1 MPMTIY
7 RTAAGAHL
15 EEPEVELLAQAA
27 TSGRAVLLAP
37 ASARGMHCRALAE
50 AGVGIGVDVQTP
62 ARWIEDL
69 WALLGDGRRL
79 ICGMERRLALA
90 QVLEDAGDAGLSGL
104 RSTPGTARMLAR
116 MARDLLPAV
125 GNAAGASPVEQAV
138 LQLLAT
144 YQRRAERLGLIE
156 QADAAERLGV
166 LCAEGLPA
174 SARCVLLRDIWHI
187 PASTQRLFAA
197 IAAAGGQ
204 VGVLLG
210 AGQEAFAPAVAEA
223 FGRLGIDCEQV
234 ALGAA
239 CASDRVLPPSRLSF
253 LEVAGPAAR
262 KAAYMRELMRLVG
275 AAAVRADA
283 SAAAE
288 AAASIGASATDALQS
303 ASEATAAV
311 QAATPLPATPGPA
324 AAQAGGTCADG
335 ALIVAPRVLEA
346 FEDLAPALANQ
357 GFTVTA
363 AAAVRFADTQASR
376 QLTAL
381 RDLIGRMR
389 ACEDGAATPA
399 EWWPAPELADWIA
412 SPLSGG
418 DASAARAFD
427 KRLRSSRALDPQAVL
442 RSLQGVQSRLAA
454 ARAKLD
460 DAHPLAQ
467 VPPVCADV
475 VRFLWQDRPVSALK
489 SMLAAAEAQP
499 AAAFGAHDGM
509 ARAAVERAGLR
520 AAIEAVSVTAHAVRA
535 SQRTALASLDELSV
549 PVRLQADARTRAPR
563 AAVSMCT
570 MAAAAASGVGSA
582 PAALVID
589 ADVDSYPL
597 SHEEGP
603 ATTLARRLDREPL
616 VFEPMG
622 VQRCRIRRIL
632 GVTPS
637 VTFARVTHDRQAK
650 DRYPAAIWTELRAQ
664 MPDACMVQ
672 VGEDDIVGDFTPGVP
687 APATETVACLPPQ
700 RLSDGAAA
708 HLILRVADPE
718 HPDAPAAPRRF
729 SASQIESYAEC
740 PLCWFVSSRIRPQ
753 SLDAGFG
760 NMEKGNFVHDVMER
774 FHERVRACGL
784 RRVTE
789 DNLERA
795 LELLRPVF
803 DEVRAEHARGKTDS
817 SAPLVPHSTLEAL
830 QIDDIYR
837 QIEAAVRYEAPA
849 LAPFAPEYLEYSFD
863 GLGATYAGWPLG
875 GRIDRVDVDAEGR
888 AVVID
893 YKHRADARQFR
904 LADPTVPAK
913 KDAAAPLADPAWLPE
928 HTQTLIYAQALR
940 RTLGLDV
947 RGALYFTT
955 KTSAPAM
962 CGAVAAELAQVELGD
977 GRVPGLK
984 SGFPDEERG
993 GTCSFE
999 DLLDTVEERVGTR
1012 LARLAA
1018 GDVAASVTPR
1028 SRCSFNHPLGFT
1040 RRDA

>member
-7 RTAAGAHL
+7 STAAGASL
-15 EEPEVELLAQAA
+15 EKPEVELLAQAA
-27 TSGRAVLLAP
+27 AAGRAVLLAP
-37 ASARGMHCRALAE
+37 SSACGMHRRTLAE
-50 AGVGIGVDVQTP
+50 AGVGIGAEVLAVSHWV
-62 ARWIEDL
+62 AGL

-79 ICGMERRLALA
+79 ISGMERRLLMA
-90 QVLEDAGDAGLSGL
+90 QVLEDAQGAGLPGL

-116 MARDLLPAV
+116 MAQDLLPAACDAV
-125 GNAAGASPVEQAV
+125 GASRVEQTV

-144 YQRRAERLGLIE
+144 YRRRTERLGLVE
-156 QADAAERLGV
+156 EAEAAEYVAHR
-166 LCAEGLPA
+166 CIEGLPA
-174 SARCVLLRDIWHI
+174 CARCVLLRDIWRL
-187 PASTQRLFAA
+187 PASTLRLLGA
-197 IAAAGGQ
+197 IAEAGGR

-210 AGQEAFAPAVAEA
+210 AGQEAFTPAIAEA
-223 FGRLGIDCEQV
+223 FGGMGVACER
-234 ALGAA
+234 AELAASDASRGGAA
-239 CASDRVLPPSRLSF
+239 AASPSF

-275 AAAVRADA
+275 DTAAHGD
-283 SAAAE
+283 SLAAAE
-288 AAASIGASATDALQS
+288 APASAGVST
-303 ASEATAAV
+303 ASAV
-311 QAATPLPATPGPA
+311 QAAGPA
-324 AAQAGGTCADG
+324 AVSATPAAQSGGACEDG
-335 ALIVAPRVLEA
+335 ALVVAPRVIEA
-346 FEDLAPALANQ
+346 FEDLAPVLANQ
-357 GFTVTA
+357 GFAVTA
-363 AAAVRFADTQASR
+363 SATVRFADTQASR
-376 QLTAL
+376 QLNAL
-381 RDLIGRMR
+381 GDLIGRMR

-399 EWWPAPELADWIA
+399 EWWPAPELVDWVA

-418 DASAARAFD
+418 DAASARAFD

-442 RSLQGVQSRLAA
+442 RSLQGVQSRQEA

-460 DAHPLAQ
+460 DAHPQAQ
-467 VPPVCADV
+467 VPAVCADV

-489 SMLAAAEAQP
+489 AMLAAAEAQP
-499 AAAFGAHDGM
+499 SAAFGTHDGA
-509 ARAAVERAGLR
+509 ARASVECAGLC
-520 AAIEAVSVTAHAVRA
+520 AALEVVSATAHAVHA
-535 SQRTALASLDELSV
+535 SQRVAMASLDGLSV
-549 PVRLQADARTRAPR
+549 PVRLRASAGARSPR
-563 AAVSMCT
+563 ASVAICSMD
-570 MAAAAASGVGSA
+570 AAAARPVGSVS
-582 PAALVID
+582 AALVT
-589 ADVDSYPL
+589 DVDVASYPL

-603 ATTLARRLDREPL
+603 AFTLARRLGREPL
-616 VFEPMG
+616 VFEPVG
-622 VQRCRIRRIL
+622 VQRCRMHRIL
-632 GVTPS
+632 DAAGAVTL
-637 VTFARVTHDRQAK
+637 ARVTHDRQAK

-664 MPDACMVQ
+664 APGTHAME
-672 VGEDDIVGDFTPGVP
+672 VGEDDIVGDFTPGAP

-700 RLSDGAAA
+700 LLSEEAAA
-708 HLILRVADPE
+708 HLVLRAGDPE
-718 HPDAPAAPRRF
+718 HADVPTPRRF

-789 DNLERA
+789 ENLERA

-830 QIDDIYR
+830 QVDDIYR
-837 QIEAAVRYEAPA
+837 QVEAAVRYEAPA

-863 GLGATYAGWPLG
+863 GLGVTYAGWPLG

-913 KDAAAPLADPAWLPE
+913 KDAAVPLADEAWLPE

-962 CGAVAAELAQVELGD
+962 CGAVAAELAQVEPGD

-999 DLLDTVEERVGTR
+999 ELLDTVEARVGER

-1018 GDVAASVTPR
+1018 GDVAAAVTPR
-1028 SRCSFNHPLGFT
+1028 SRCSFNHSLGFT

>member
-7 RTAAGAHL
+7 STAAGASL
-15 EEPEVELLAQAA
+15 EKPEVELLAQAA
-27 TSGRAVLLAP
+27 AAGRAVLLAP
-37 ASARGMHCRALAE
+37 ASACGMHRRTLAE
-50 AGVGIGVDVQTP
+50 AGVGIGVEVL
-62 ARWIEDL
+62 AVSHWVAGL

-79 ICGMERRLALA
+79 ISGMERRLLMA
-90 QVLEDAGDAGLSGL
+90 QVLEDAQGAGLSGL

-116 MARDLLPAV
+116 MAQDLLPAV
-125 GNAAGASPVEQAV
+125 RDAVGASPVEQTV

-144 YQRRAERLGLIE
+144 YRRRTERLGLVE
-156 QADAAERLGV
+156 EAEAAEYVAHR
-166 LCAEGLPA
+166 CIEGLPA
-174 SARCVLLRDIWHI
+174 CVRCVLLRDIWRL
-187 PASTQRLFAA
+187 PASTLRLLGA
-197 IAAAGGQ
+197 IAEAGGR

-210 AGQEAFAPAVAEA
+210 AGQEAFAPAIAEA
-223 FGRLGIDCEQV
+223 FEGMGVACER
-234 ALGAA
+234 AELAASDAPRGGAA
-239 CASDRVLPPSRLSF
+239 AASPSF

-262 KAAYMRELMRLVG
+262 KAAYMRELMHLVG
-275 AAAVRADA
+275 DA
-283 SAAAE
+283 TAHGDVPAAAE
-288 AAASIGASATDALQS
+288 AAASAGVSAAS
-303 ASEATAAV
+303 
-311 QAATPLPATPGPA
+311 
-324 AAQAGGTCADG
+324 AAQAADSAQAVPVTPAAQSGSAREDG
-335 ALIVAPRVLEA
+335 ALIVVPRVIEA
-346 FEDLAPALANQ
+346 FEDLAPVLANQ
-357 GFTVTA
+357 GFAVTA
-363 AAAVRFADTQASR
+363 SATVRFADTQASR
-376 QLTAL
+376 QLNAL
-381 RDLIGRMR
+381 SDLIGRMR
-389 ACEDGAATPA
+389 ACEDGTATPA
-399 EWWPAPELADWIA
+399 EWWPAPELVDWVA

-418 DASAARAFD
+418 DAASARAFD

-442 RSLQGVQSRLAA
+442 RSLQGLQSRQEA

-489 SMLAAAEAQP
+489 AMLAAAEAQP
-499 AAAFGAHDGM
+499 SAAFGTHDGA
-509 ARAAVERAGLR
+509 ARASVECAALR
-520 AAIEAVSVTAHAVRA
+520 AALEVVSATAHAVRA
-535 SQRTALASLDELSV
+535 SQRVAMASLDGLSV
-549 PVRLQADARTRAPR
+549 PVRLRASAAARPSR
-563 AAVSMCT
+563 VSVAICSMD
-570 MAAAAASGVGSA
+570 AAAARAAGSV
-582 PAALVID
+582 PAALVT
-589 ADVDSYPL
+589 DVDVASYPL

-603 ATTLARRLDREPL
+603 AFTLARRLGREPL
-616 VFEPMG
+616 VFEPVG
-622 VQRCRIRRIL
+622 VQRCRMRRIL
-632 GVTPS
+632 SAAGAVTL
-637 VTFARVTHDRQAK
+637 ARVTHDRQAK

-664 MPDACMVQ
+664 VPDAPAME

-700 RLSDGAAA
+700 LLSDEAAA
-708 HLILRVADPE
+708 HLVLRAADPE
-718 HPDAPAAPRRF
+718 RPDAPAGPRRF

-753 SLDAGFG
+753 TLDAGFG

-789 DNLERA
+789 ENLERA

-803 DEVRAEHARGKTDS
+803 DEVRSEHARGKTDS

-830 QIDDIYR
+830 QVDDIYR
-837 QIEAAVRYEAPA
+837 QVEAAVRYEAPA
-849 LAPFAPEYLEYSFD
+849 LAPFAPEYLEHSFD
-863 GLGATYAGWPLG
+863 GLGVTYAGWPLG

-913 KDAAAPLADPAWLPE
+913 KDAAAPLADETWLPE

-962 CGAVAAELAQVELGD
+962 CGAVAAELAQVEPGD

-999 DLLDTVEERVGTR
+999 ELLDTVEARVGER

-1018 GDVAASVTPR
+1018 GDVAAAATPR
-1028 SRCSFNHPLGFT
+1028 SRCSFNHSLGFT

>member
-7 RTAAGAHL
+7 STAAGASL
-15 EEPEVELLAQAA
+15 EKPEVELLAQAA
-27 TSGRAVLLAP
+27 AAGRAVLLAP
-37 ASARGMHCRALAE
+37 SSACGMHRRTLAE
-50 AGVGIGVDVQTP
+50 AGVGVGAEVLAVSHWV
-62 ARWIEDL
+62 AGL

-79 ICGMERRLALA
+79 ISGMERRLLMA
-90 QVLEDAGDAGLSGL
+90 QVLEDAQGAGLSGL
-104 RSTPGTARMLAR
+104 RSTPGTARMLAL
-116 MARDLLPAV
+116 MAQDLLPAACDAV
-125 GNAAGASPVEQAV
+125 GASPVEQTV

-144 YQRRAERLGLIE
+144 YRRRTERLGLVE
-156 QADAAERLGV
+156 EAEAAEYAARRCV
-166 LCAEGLPA
+166 EGLPA
-174 SARCVLLRDIWHI
+174 CARCVLLRDIWRL
-187 PASTQRLFAA
+187 PASTLRLLGA
-197 IAAAGGQ
+197 IAEAGGR

-223 FGRLGIDCEQV
+223 FGGMGVACER
-234 ALGAA
+234 AELAASAAPRGGAA
-239 CASDRVLPPSRLSF
+239 ASPSF

-275 AAAVRADA
+275 DAAAHGGVP
-283 SAAAE
+283 AAAE
-288 AAASIGASATDALQS
+288 AAASAGASAAS
-303 ASEATAAV
+303 AARAADS
-311 QAATPLPATPGPA
+311 APA
-324 AAQAGGTCADG
+324 APAAPAAQSGGACEDG
-335 ALIVAPRVLEA
+335 ALIVAPRVIEA
-346 FEDLAPALANQ
+346 FEDLAPVLANQ

-363 AAAVRFADTQASR
+363 SATVRFADTQASR
-376 QLTAL
+376 QLNAL
-381 RDLIGRMR
+381 GDLIGRMR

-399 EWWPAPELADWIA
+399 EWWPAPELVDWVA

-418 DASAARAFD
+418 DAASARAFD

-442 RSLQGVQSRLAA
+442 RSLQGVQSRQEA

-460 DAHPLAQ
+460 AAHPLAQ
-467 VPPVCADV
+467 VPAVCADV

-489 SMLAAAEAQP
+489 AMLAAAEAQP
-499 AAAFGAHDGM
+499 SAAFGTHDGA
-509 ARAAVERAGLR
+509 ARASVECAGLR
-520 AAIEAVSVTAHAVRA
+520 AALEVVSATAHAVRA
-535 SQRTALASLDELSV
+535 SQRVAMASLDGLSV
-549 PVRLQADARTRAPR
+549 PVRLRASAGARPSRASV
-563 AAVSMCT
+563 AICSMD
-570 MAAAAASGVGSA
+570 AAAARPAGSV
-582 PAALVID
+582 PAALVT
-589 ADVDSYPL
+589 DVDVASYPL

-603 ATTLARRLDREPL
+603 AFTLARRLGREPL
-616 VFEPMG
+616 VFEPVG
-622 VQRCRIRRIL
+622 VQRCRMRRIL
-632 GVTPS
+632 SAAGAVTL
-637 VTFARVTHDRQAK
+637 ARVTHDRQAK

-664 MPDACMVQ
+664 VPGTRAME
-672 VGEDDIVGDFTPGVP
+672 VGEDDIVGDFTPGAP
-687 APATETVACLPPQ
+687 APATETVVCLPPQ
-700 RLSDGAAA
+700 LLSEEAAA
-708 HLILRVADPE
+708 HLVLRAGDPE
-718 HPDAPAAPRRF
+718 HADAPAAPRRF

-774 FHERVRACGL
+774 FHEQVRACGL

-789 DNLERA
+789 ENLEHA

-830 QIDDIYR
+830 QVEDIYR
-837 QIEAAVRYEAPA
+837 QVEAAVRYEAPA

-863 GLGATYAGWPLG
+863 GLGVTYAGWPLG

-913 KDAAAPLADPAWLPE
+913 KDAAAPLADEAWLPE

-962 CGAVAAELAQVELGD
+962 CGAVAAELAQVEPGD

-999 DLLDTVEERVGTR
+999 ELLDTVEARVGER
-1012 LARLAA
+1012 LSRLAA
-1018 GDVAASVTPR
+1018 GDVAAAATPR
-1028 SRCSFNHPLGFT
+1028 SRCSFNHSLGFT

>member
-7 RTAAGAHL
+7 STAAGASL
-15 EEPEVELLAQAA
+15 EKPEVELLAQAA
-27 TSGRAVLLAP
+27 AAGRAVLLTP
-37 ASARGMHCRALAE
+37 SSACGMHRRTLAE
-50 AGVGIGVDVQTP
+50 AGVGIGAEVLAVP
-62 ARWIEDL
+62 HWVAGL

-79 ICGMERRLALA
+79 ISGMERRLLMA
-90 QVLEDAGDAGLSGL
+90 QVLEDAQGAGLPGL

-116 MARDLLPAV
+116 MAQDLLPAACDV
-125 GNAAGASPVEQAV
+125 VGASPVEQTV
-138 LQLLAT
+138 LQLLAA
-144 YQRRAERLGLIE
+144 YRRRTERLGLVE
-156 QADAAERLGV
+156 EAEAAEYAARQ
-166 LCAEGLPA
+166 CIEGLPA
-174 SARCVLLRDIWHI
+174 CARCVLLRDICRL
-187 PASTQRLFAA
+187 PASTLRLLGA
-197 IAAAGGQ
+197 IAEAGGR

-210 AGQEAFAPAVAEA
+210 AGQEAFAPAIAEA
-223 FGRLGIDCEQV
+223 FGGMGVACEHAELAASA
-234 ALGAA
+234 ALRGGAA
-239 CASDRVLPPSRLSF
+239 ASPSF

-275 AAAVRADA
+275 DAAAHGGVP
-283 SAAAE
+283 AAAE
-288 AAASIGASATDALQS
+288 ASASAGASAAS
-303 ASEATAAV
+303 AARAADS
-311 QAATPLPATPGPA
+311 APAASATP
-324 AAQAGGTCADG
+324 AAQSGGACEDG
-335 ALIVAPRVLEA
+335 ALVVAPRVIEA
-346 FEDLAPALANQ
+346 FEDLAPVLANQ

-363 AAAVRFADTQASR
+363 SATVRFADTQASR
-376 QLTAL
+376 QLNAL
-381 RDLIGRMR
+381 GDLIGRMR

-399 EWWPAPELADWIA
+399 EWWPAPELVDWVA

-418 DASAARAFD
+418 DAASARAFD

-442 RSLQGVQSRLAA
+442 RSLQGVQSRQEA

-460 DAHPLAQ
+460 AAHPLAQ
-467 VPPVCADV
+467 VPAVCADV

-489 SMLAAAEAQP
+489 AMLAAVEAQP
-499 AAAFGAHDGM
+499 SAAFGTHDGA
-509 ARAAVERAGLR
+509 ARASVECAGLR
-520 AAIEAVSVTAHAVRA
+520 AALEVVSATAHAVRA
-535 SQRTALASLDELSV
+535 SQRVAMASLDGLSV
-549 PVRLQADARTRAPR
+549 PVRLRASAGARPSRASV
-563 AAVSMCT
+563 AICSMD
-570 MAAAAASGVGSA
+570 AAAARPAGSV
-582 PAALVID
+582 PAALVT
-589 ADVDSYPL
+589 DVDVASYPL

-603 ATTLARRLDREPL
+603 AFTLARRLGREPL
-616 VFEPMG
+616 VFEPVG
-622 VQRCRIRRIL
+622 VQRCRMRRIL
-632 GVTPS
+632 SAAGAVTL
-637 VTFARVTHDRQAK
+637 ARVTHDRQAK

-664 MPDACMVQ
+664 VPGARAIE
-672 VGEDDIVGDFTPGVP
+672 VGEDDIVGDFTPGAP

-700 RLSDGAAA
+700 LLSEEAAA
-708 HLILRVADPE
+708 HLVLRAGDPE
-718 HPDAPAAPRRF
+718 HADVPAAPRRF

-789 DNLERA
+789 ENLERA

-830 QIDDIYR
+830 QVEDIYR
-837 QIEAAVRYEAPA
+837 QVEAAVRYEAPA

-863 GLGATYAGWPLG
+863 GLGVTYAGWPLG

-893 YKHRADARQFR
+893 YKHRTDARQFR
-904 LADPTVPAK
+904 LADPTVPVR
-913 KDAAAPLADPAWLPE
+913 KDAAAPLADEAWLPE

-962 CGAVAAELAQVELGD
+962 CGAVAAELAQVEPGD

-999 DLLDTVEERVGTR
+999 ELLDTVEARVGER
-1012 LARLAA
+1012 LSRLAA
-1018 GDVAASVTPR
+1018 GDVAAAATPR
-1028 SRCSFNHPLGFT
+1028 SRCSFNHSLGFT

>member
-7 RTAAGAHL
+7 STAAGASL
-15 EEPEVELLAQAA
+15 EKPEIELLARAA
-27 TSGRAVLLAP
+27 TAGRAVLLTP
-37 ASARGMHCRALAE
+37 ASACGVHRRALAE
-50 AGVGIGVDVQTP
+50 AGVGIGVEVL
-62 ARWIEDL
+62 AVSHWVAGL

-79 ICGMERRLALA
+79 ISGMERRLLMA
-90 QVLEDAGDAGLSGL
+90 QVLEDAQGAGLPGL

-116 MARDLLPAV
+116 MAQDLLPAACDAV
-125 GNAAGASPVEQAV
+125 GTSPVEQTV

-144 YQRRAERLGLIE
+144 YRRRTERLGLVE
-156 QADAAERLGV
+156 QAEAAEYVARR
-166 LCAEGLPA
+166 CIEGLPA
-174 SARCVLLRDIWHI
+174 CARCVLLRDIWRL
-187 PASTQRLFAA
+187 PASTLRLLGA
-197 IAAAGGQ
+197 IAEAGGR

-210 AGQEAFAPAVAEA
+210 AGQEAFAPAITEA
-223 FGRLGIDCEQV
+223 FGGMGVACERV
-234 ALGAA
+234 ELAASAAPRGGAA
-239 CASDRVLPPSRLSF
+239 VASPSF

-275 AAAVRADA
+275 DAAAHGD
-283 SAAAE
+283 SPAATE
-288 AAASIGASATDALQS
+288 AAASTGASAAS
-303 ASEATAAV
+303 AA
-311 QAATPLPATPGPA
+311 QAADSAPTAPATP
-324 AAQAGGTCADG
+324 AAQSGGACKDG
-335 ALIVAPRVLEA
+335 ALIVAPRVIEA
-346 FEDLAPALANQ
+346 FGDLAPVLANQ

-363 AAAVRFADTQASR
+363 SATVRFADTQASR
-376 QLTAL
+376 QLNAL
-381 RDLIGRMR
+381 GDLVGRMR

-399 EWWPAPELADWIA
+399 EWWPAPELVDWVA

-418 DASAARAFD
+418 DAASARAFD

-442 RSLQGVQSRLAA
+442 RSLQGVQSRQEA

-467 VPPVCADV
+467 VPAVCADV

-489 SMLAAAEAQP
+489 AMLAAAEAQP
-499 AAAFGAHDGM
+499 SAAFGTHDGA
-509 ARAAVERAGLR
+509 ARASVECAALR
-520 AAIEAVSVTAHAVRA
+520 AALEVVSATAHAVRA
-535 SQRTALASLDELSV
+535 SQRVAMASLDGLSV
-549 PVRLQADARTRAPR
+549 PVRLRAGAGARPSRASV
-563 AAVSMCT
+563 AICSMD
-570 MAAAAASGVGSA
+570 AAAARPVGSV
-582 PAALVID
+582 PAALVT
-589 ADVDSYPL
+589 DVDVASYPL

-603 ATTLARRLDREPL
+603 AFTLARRLGREPL
-616 VFEPMG
+616 VFEPVG
-622 VQRCRIRRIL
+622 VQRCRMRRIL
-632 GVTPS
+632 DAAGAVTL
-637 VTFARVTHDRQAK
+637 ARVTHDRQAK

-664 MPDACMVQ
+664 VAGAHAME

-687 APATETVACLPPQ
+687 APATEAVACLPPQ
-700 RLSDGAAA
+700 LLSDEAAA
-708 HLILRVADPE
+708 HLVLRAGDPE

-740 PLCWFVSSRIRPQ
+740 PLCWFISSRIRPQ

-789 DNLERA
+789 ENLERA

-830 QIDDIYR
+830 QVDDIYR
-837 QIEAAVRYEAPA
+837 QVEAAVRYEAPA

-863 GLGATYAGWPLG
+863 GLGVTYAGWPLG

-913 KDAAAPLADPAWLPE
+913 KDAAAPLADEAWLPE

-962 CGAVAAELAQVELGD
+962 CGAVAAELAQVEPGD

-999 DLLDTVEERVGTR
+999 ELLDTVEARVGER
-1012 LARLAA
+1012 LSRLAA
-1018 GDVAASVTPR
+1018 GDVAAAATPR